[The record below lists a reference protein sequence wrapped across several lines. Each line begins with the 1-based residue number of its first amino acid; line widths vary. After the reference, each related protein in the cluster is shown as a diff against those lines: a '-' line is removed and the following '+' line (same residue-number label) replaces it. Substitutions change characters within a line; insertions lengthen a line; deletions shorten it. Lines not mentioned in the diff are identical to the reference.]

1 MGDLEA
7 QGGRGQGEAGR
18 AQLGASPRA
27 CLRLCSTQTV
37 NSERDTRRQEQV
49 PAGHADPWLMGA
61 LGLGGLWFPRP
72 QRSKGNL

>member
-37 NSERDTRRQEQV
+37 NSERDTRKK
-49 PAGHADPWLMGA
+49 AGAGA
-61 LGLGGLWFPRP
+61 GRTC
-72 QRSKGNL
+72 